1 MRVPPHRPAS
11 PRTGWVCPRPRAMPC
26 DAMRPPHTSGAGRGG
41 GAPPDKGGGGGGGG
55 GGGRVP
61 PLPYIWA
68 PASRA
73 RLRSAPSPCSV
84 PFVSLPAPFSP
95 PTSGRS
101 GAKSLPRRRTFPRWK
116 FGRIQSTA
124 PQRRSDTERGSAH
137 PTPNRRSAASV
148 GDGHR
153 PHRAPAA
160 MRPSERPPSPPPIPT
175 GVGAALGP
183 PPGVPR
189 DRPQAVGGTQRAPPR
204 GSAGPPLGFTL
215 PRRSDAPIAE
225 LLPTDNGPGDAPPK
239 GGSGS
244 G

>member
-189 DRPQAVGGTQRAPPR
+189 DRPQATGAPECGWGDTKSPST
-204 GSAGPPLGFTL
+204 GVSGASAGLHL
-215 PRRSDAPIAE
+215 AKKERRSHCGAP
-225 LLPTDNGPGDAPPK
+225 
-239 GGSGS
+239 SH
-244 G
+244 